1 MPEGNALL
9 SSSGSK
15 GSLLRHLQLAV
26 RKLSPE
32 SVVFAGDSD
41 PNALTRFLSDYFWVM
56 PDLDT
61 TGLEVI
67 ANELIARNITTVLPS
82 RDGELVFWARNASYF
97 LGKGINVI
105 SSPLPVIELCR
116 DKLMFAS
123 YGTNHGLP
131 FIPTSTDLSEISG
144 DRVVVKERFGS
155 GSSGMWLDQTRASA
169 QLVSTHAI
177 EPIFQPQISGIEISI
192 DVWGSRN
199 NGVYH
204 AAVRERVLVVRGE
217 SKVTRVFRDEK
228 LERFFGKLAKDLG
241 IVGPAVFQAFLK
253 DESVHVIE
261 CNPRFGGASTASI
274 AAGIPLLELSLL
286 DAWGSNFEPDSG
298 SFSLRP
304 LTQVRWSKDEVFY
317 DSDF

>member
-15 GSLLRHLQLAV
+15 GSLFRHFQSAV
-26 RKLSPE
+26 RKLSPD

-41 PNALTRFLSDYFWVM
+41 PSALTSFLSDHFWVM

-61 TGLEVI
+61 TGLEDI
-67 ANELIARNITTVLPS
+67 AHELIARNITTVLPS
-82 RDGELVFWARNASYF
+82 RDGELAFWARNSSYF
-97 LGKGINVI
+97 LDKGINVI

-116 DKLMFAS
+116 DKLKFAS
-123 YGTNHGLP
+123 YGMRHGLP
-131 FIPTSTDLSEISG
+131 FIPASTDLSEISG

-155 GSSGMWLDQTRASA
+155 GSSGLWLDQSKASA

-177 EPIFQPQISGIEISI
+177 EPIFQPQISGNEISI

-199 NGVYH
+199 NGVCL

-228 LERFFGKLAKDLG
+228 LERYFGKLTQDLG
-241 IVGPAVFQAFLK
+241 IVGPAVFQAFVE
-253 DESVHVIE
+253 DDDIHVIE

-274 AAGIPLLELSLL
+274 AAGFPILELSLL
-286 DAWGSNFEPDSG
+286 DAWGINFESDLG
-298 SFSLRP
+298 RFSLRP

-317 DSDF
+317 DSDL